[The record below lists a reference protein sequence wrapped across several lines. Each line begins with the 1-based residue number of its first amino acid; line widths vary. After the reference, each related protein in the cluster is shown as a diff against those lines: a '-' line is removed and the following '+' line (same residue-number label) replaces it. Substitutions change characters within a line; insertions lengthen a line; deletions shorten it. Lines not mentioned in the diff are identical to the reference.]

1 MAFEVTRNKPDA
13 PGATV
18 TVNERVYLDADGK
31 ATTDRAKA
39 VRLFA
44 PKGVTVS
51 EARAVEV
58 GLVDKEKPGKGKK
71 TSGKASDE

>member
-1 MAFEVTRNKPDA
+1 MAFEVTRNKPST

-18 TVNERVYLDADGK
+18 TVNERIYLDAKGK
-31 ATTDRAKA
+31 ATTDRDKA
-39 VRLFA
+39 VSLFA

-58 GLVDKEKPGKGKK
+58 GLVDKEKSRKR
-71 TSGKASDE
+71 KASDE